1 MIQLSSIVTSF
12 FTLFL
17 SVHLYAENLRNF
29 AIKPFEPSLSSQ
41 EQISSGLK
49 ILKLENHQNAIQQAD
64 QFQKNIEQIMN
75 SEIQKNNGQWKYSF
89 TEKKMSVV
97 PGLNALRELTVRFK
111 SLVQREGD
119 DSSNTVVARIYIPV
133 VYQRYCDYKFPASI
147 FLHHILNEVEVIEKA
162 SQLMATGLL
171 NEQAIFAV
179 IHMPYYGERT
189 DKSEKQKQFLT
200 PNLNEFQ
207 NNMAQLILDTHVLK
221 NILESLPEVDSQRI
235 NLSGISLGGVLGITV
250 GAFDQSYSSYSFV
263 VGGANVAD
271 ILLNRAETRK
281 DSEVAIALKD
291 LTETQDQ
298 VRLKLSA
305 IDGYTWL
312 HKYKNKKIQIVS
324 ASRDD
329 IVDYV
334 KSVKPVVEELKNS
347 NRVTHQLNDD
357 THSPSGSIWS
367 KYKNVFKPM
376 INFIVEDGKTLRQAC
391 PTSADVVN

>member
-1 MIQLSSIVTSF
+1 MNQMSSITTVF

-17 SVHLYAENLRNF
+17 STHLYAESVRKF
-29 AIKPFEPSLSSQ
+29 EIKPFPQSLSSQ
-41 EQISSGLK
+41 EQINSGLK
-49 ILKLENHQNAIQQAD
+49 MLKFENNQEALLQAD
-64 QFQKNIEQIMN
+64 HFQKTIDQIMN
-75 SEIQKNNGQWKYSF
+75 AEIQKNNGQMTYSVS
-89 TEKKMSVV
+89 EKRMSVV
-97 PGLNALRELTVRFK
+97 PGLSALRELTVRFK
-111 SLVQREGD
+111 SFVQRDGD

-200 PNLNEFQ
+200 PHLNEFQ
-207 NNMAQLILDTHVLK
+207 KNMAQLILDTHVLK
-221 NILESLPEVDSQRI
+221 NILESLPEVDSNRI
-235 NLSGISLGGVLGITV
+235 NLSGISLGAVLGLTV
-250 GAFDQSYSSYSFV
+250 GAFDQSYNSYSFI

-271 ILLNRAETRK
+271 ILINRAETRK
-281 DSEVAIALKD
+281 DSEVAIAMKD

-298 VRLKLSA
+298 VRFKLSA

-312 HKYKNKKIQIVS
+312 HKYNGKKIQVVS

-329 IVDYV
+329 IVDYG

-376 INFIVEDGKTLRQAC
+376 IDFIIADGQTLRQAC
-391 PTSADVVN
+391 PAKADGIN